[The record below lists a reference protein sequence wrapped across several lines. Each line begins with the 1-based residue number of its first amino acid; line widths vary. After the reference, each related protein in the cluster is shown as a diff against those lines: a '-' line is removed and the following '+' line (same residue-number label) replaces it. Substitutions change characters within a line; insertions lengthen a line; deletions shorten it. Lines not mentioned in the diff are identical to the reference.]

1 MSHSRLGYST
11 VSTFEQCPFRY
22 KCQYVD
28 GLKTL
33 PNTDPA
39 NALIIGT
46 ALHRGIETDVDTAI
60 REYFDTYPII
70 TDLHVDEE
78 IKLRYLIPKVKEV
91 IPEGIHE
98 VQVVDTNFIGTLD
111 LLVPLKPEDLSMEE
125 ADDICERCPGGWEN
139 CESCNSGHCPKGKYH
154 GWHDLYDFKYINPKN
169 RNKYMDSRQ
178 LHLYAYY
185 WMKKNPGKKIRKM
198 FFVFIPKVQIRQKK
212 TEDLFQFRQRLLE
225 ELNQVQIHVES
236 VTYDPQKVIDHLELT
251 QAILT
256 CDEFPKNPTRL
267 CDWCDY
273 KNFCHEG
280 DMNDMALPSIERV
293 PVNFSQH
300 KKMWI
305 YGAPFSGKTT
315 VCDGAPIPLNLNTD
329 GNVKAV
335 TMARLPIKD
344 TMEGRQK
351 KLAWEVFKEAINDL
365 EAGSDFE
372 TILVDLLEDTYESCR
387 LYMYKQM
394 GITHESDDSFRAWDK
409 VRTEFLSTIRRLM
422 NLPYNIILISHE
434 DMSKDITKRT
444 GDKITAIKPNI
455 QDKIANKIAGMVDI
469 VCRVLVED
477 DGRYLSF
484 KSDAVVFGGGRI
496 TGHGKTQIPLT
507 WDAIEEFYA
516 TVNGQKAADQPEPKG
531 NEEAPAQPEQPS
543 RRGRKAAEPAEEV
556 VTNTPPEAPAVTPD
570 PVDPPAEEQPKRR
583 TRRTRS

>member
-1 MSHSRLGYST
+1 MKHSVLGYSA
-11 VSTFEQCPFRY
+11 VSTFEQCPFKY

-28 GLKTL
+28 GLQTL
-33 PNTDPA
+33 PSADAA
-39 NALIIGT
+39 NPLIIGT

-60 REYFDTYPII
+60 REYFNSFPII
-70 TDLHVDEE
+70 TDQHIDEE
-78 IKLRYLIPKVKEV
+78 IKLRYLIPKVKEL

-98 VQVVDTNFIGTLD
+98 VQVVDTNFMGTLD
-111 LLVPLKPEDLSMEE
+111 LLVPVSKALHPELDGDWFDLF
-125 ADDICERCPGGWEN
+125 
-139 CESCNSGHCPKGKYH
+139 
-154 GWHDLYDFKYINPKN
+154 DFKYINPKN
-169 RNKYMDSRQ
+169 QGRYLKSRQ
-178 LHLYAYY
+178 PHLYKYY
-185 WMKKNPGKKIRKM
+185 LEKRTGKRIRNM
-198 FFVFIPKVQIRQKK
+198 GFIFIPKVQIRQKK
-212 TEDLFQFRQRLLE
+212 TEDLFQFRQRLME
-225 ELNQVQIHVES
+225 ELKQVQITQSFVD
-236 VTYDPQKVIDHLELT
+236 YDPQMVIDHLELT
-251 QAILT
+251 QDILT
-256 CDEFPKNPTRL
+256 CEEFPKNPTRL

-273 KNFCHEG
+273 KNYCEKG
-280 DMNDMALPSIERV
+280 DLNDMALPSTNRV

-300 KKMWI
+300 KKIWI

-315 VCDGAPIPLNLNTD
+315 VCDAAPTPLNLNTD

-351 KLAWEVFKEAINDL
+351 KLAWEVFKGSIDDL

-372 TILVDLLEDTYESCR
+372 TIVCDLLEDLYESCR

-516 TVNGQKAADQPEPKG
+516 TVNGQKTAEQPEVPA
-531 NEEAPAQPEQPS
+531 EPAQPEEPIQ
-543 RRGRKAAEPAEEV
+543 KA
-556 VTNTPPEAPAVTPD
+556 
-570 PVDPPAEEQPKRR
+570 VDTPPAEAIPADEPKRR

>member
-1 MSHSRLGYST
+1 M
-11 VSTFEQCPFRY
+11 
-22 KCQYVD
+22 
-28 GLKTL
+28 
-33 PNTDPA
+33 A
-39 NALIIGT
+39 
-46 ALHRGIETDVDTAI
+46 
-60 REYFDTYPII
+60 
-70 TDLHVDEE
+70 
-78 IKLRYLIPKVKEV
+78 
-91 IPEGIHE
+91 
-98 VQVVDTNFIGTLD
+98 FI
-111 LLVPLKPEDLSMEE
+111 
-125 ADDICERCPGGWEN
+125 
-139 CESCNSGHCPKGKYH
+139 
-154 GWHDLYDFKYINPKN
+154 
-169 RNKYMDSRQ
+169 
-178 LHLYAYY
+178 
-185 WMKKNPGKKIRKM
+185 
-198 FFVFIPKVQIRQKK
+198 FIPKVQIRQKK

-225 ELNQVQIHVES
+225 ELNQVQITTSYVD
-236 VTYDPQKVIDHLELT
+236 YDPQKVIDHLELT
-251 QAILT
+251 QVIMT

-273 KNFCHEG
+273 KNYCQEG
-280 DMNDMALPSIERV
+280 DMNDMALPSTNRV

-315 VCDGAPIPLNLNTD
+315 VCDQAPTPLNLNTD

-344 TMEGRQK
+344 TVEGRQK
-351 KLAWEVFKEAINDL
+351 KLAWEIFKETIDDL

-372 TILVDLLEDTYESCR
+372 TIVVDLLEDCYESCR
-387 LYMYKQM
+387 LFMYKQM

-516 TVNGQKAADQPEPKG
+516 TVNRQPE
-531 NEEAPAQPEQPS
+531 A
-543 RRGRKAAEPAEEV
+543 
-556 VTNTPPEAPAVTPD
+556 PEAPAEPEQED
-570 PVDPPAEEQPKRR
+570 EPIRKPVDTPPAEVIPADPQPEEPKRR

>member
-1 MSHSRLGYST
+1 M
-11 VSTFEQCPFRY
+11 
-22 KCQYVD
+22 
-28 GLKTL
+28 
-33 PNTDPA
+33 
-39 NALIIGT
+39 
-46 ALHRGIETDVDTAI
+46 
-60 REYFDTYPII
+60 
-70 TDLHVDEE
+70 
-78 IKLRYLIPKVKEV
+78 
-91 IPEGIHE
+91 
-98 VQVVDTNFIGTLD
+98 
-111 LLVPLKPEDLSMEE
+111 
-125 ADDICERCPGGWEN
+125 
-139 CESCNSGHCPKGKYH
+139 
-154 GWHDLYDFKYINPKN
+154 
-169 RNKYMDSRQ
+169 
-178 LHLYAYY
+178 
-185 WMKKNPGKKIRKM
+185 NPGKRIRYM
-198 FFVFIPKVQIRQKK
+198 AFVFIPKVQICQKK
-212 TEDLFQFRQRLLE
+212 TEDLFQFRQRLME
-225 ELNQVQIHVES
+225 ELNQVQIITS
-236 VTYDPQKVIDHLELT
+236 YIDYDPQKVIDHLELT
-251 QAILT
+251 QVIMT

-273 KNFCHEG
+273 KNFCNEG

-300 KKMWI
+300 KKIWI

-315 VCDGAPIPLNLNTD
+315 VCDGAPTPLNLNTD

-351 KLAWEVFKEAINDL
+351 KLAYEVFKGAVDDL
-365 EAGSDFE
+365 EAGSDFK
-372 TILVDLLEDTYESCR
+372 TIVVDLLEDIYESCR

-434 DMSKDITKRT
+434 DMSKDITKRS

-507 WDAIEEFYA
+507 WDAIEDFYA
-516 TVNGQKAADQPEPKG
+516 AVSGQKAVEQPESKG
-531 NEEAPAQPEQPS
+531 DEDAPAEPKQS
-543 RRGRKAAEPAEEV
+543 TRRGRKAAEPAEEV
-556 VTNTPPEAPAVTPD
+556 VTNTPPEVKKDD
-570 PVDPPAEEQPKRR
+570 PPFDVDPPAEEQPKRR

>member
-1 MSHSRLGYST
+1 MSHSRLGYSA
-11 VSTFEQCPFRY
+11 VSTFEQCPFQY

-33 PNTDPA
+33 PSTDPA

-60 REYFDTYPII
+60 REYFDTFPII

-78 IKLRYLIPKVKEV
+78 IKLRHLIPKVKEV

-98 VQVVDTNFIGTLD
+98 VQVVDTNFMGTLD
-111 LLVPLKPEDLSMEE
+111 LLVPIVKMKTTGIE
-125 ADDICERCPGGWEN
+125 
-139 CESCNSGHCPKGKYH
+139 YF
-154 GWHDLYDFKYINPKN
+154 DLYDFKYINPKN
-169 RNKYMDSRQ
+169 QDRYMDSRQ

-185 WMKKNPGKKIRKM
+185 WMKKNPGKKIRSLN
-198 FFVFIPKVQIRQKK
+198 FVFIPKVQIRQKK

-251 QAILT
+251 QEILT

-300 KKMWI
+300 KKIWI

-315 VCDGAPIPLNLNTD
+315 VCDGAPTPLNLNTD

-496 TGHGKTQIPLT
+496 TGHGKTQISLT
-507 WDAIEEFYA
+507 WDAIEDFYA
-516 TVNGQKAADQPEPKG
+516 TVNGQKAVEQPVNQPA
-531 NEEAPAQPEQPS
+531 EEAPAEPKQS
-543 RRGRKAAEPAEEV
+543 TRRGRKAAEPAEEV

-570 PVDPPAEEQPKRR
+570 PVDPPADEQPKRR
-583 TRRTRS
+583 TRRTRQ

>member
-1 MSHSRLGYST
+1 MVEKVNHSKLGYSV
-11 VSTFEQCPFRY
+11 VSTFEQCPFKY

-28 GLKTL
+28 GLNTL
-33 PNTDPA
+33 PSTDPA

-60 REYFDTYPII
+60 REYFNSFPII
-70 TDLHVDEE
+70 TDQHIDEE
-78 IKLRYLIPKVKEV
+78 IKLRYLIPKVKEL

-98 VQVVDTNFIGTLD
+98 VQVVDTNFMGTLD
-111 LLVPLKPEDLSMEE
+111 LLVPVSKALHPELGDEEWFDLF
-125 ADDICERCPGGWEN
+125 
-139 CESCNSGHCPKGKYH
+139 
-154 GWHDLYDFKYINPKN
+154 DFKYINPKN
-169 RNKYMDSRQ
+169 RDRYLESRQ
-178 LHLYAYY
+178 PHLYKYY
-185 WMKKNPGKKIRKM
+185 FEKRTGKKIRHM
-198 FFVFIPKVQIRQKK
+198 AFIFIPKVQIRQKK
-212 TEDLFQFRQRLLE
+212 TEDLFQFRQRLME
-225 ELNQVQIHVES
+225 ELERVQI
-236 VTYDPQKVIDHLELT
+236 TTMYLDYDPQKVIDHLELT
-251 QAILT
+251 QDILT
-256 CDEFPKNPTRL
+256 CEEYPRNPTRL
-267 CDWCDY
+267 CDFCDY
-273 KNFCHEG
+273 KNFCEKG
-280 DMNDMALPSIERV
+280 DLNDMVLPSTNRV

-300 KKMWI
+300 KKIWM

-315 VCDGAPIPLNLNTD
+315 VCDAAPTPLNLNTD

-351 KLAWEVFKEAINDL
+351 KLAYEVFKEAVDDL
-365 EAGSDFE
+365 EAGSDFK
-372 TILVDLLEDTYESCR
+372 TVMVDLLEDIYESCR

-469 VCRVLVED
+469 VCRVVVED

-496 TGHGKTQIPLT
+496 TGHGKTTIPLT
-507 WDAIEEFYA
+507 WDAIEDFYA
-516 TVNGQKAADQPEPKG
+516 QVGAC
-531 NEEAPAQPEQPS
+531 EAPVET
-543 RRGRKAAEPAEEV
+543 PAV
-556 VTNTPPEAPAVTPD
+556 VNDAPASEPD
-570 PVDPPAEEQPKRR
+570 PVEEMPTAPAEVVEEPKRR
-583 TRRTRS
+583 TRRTRG